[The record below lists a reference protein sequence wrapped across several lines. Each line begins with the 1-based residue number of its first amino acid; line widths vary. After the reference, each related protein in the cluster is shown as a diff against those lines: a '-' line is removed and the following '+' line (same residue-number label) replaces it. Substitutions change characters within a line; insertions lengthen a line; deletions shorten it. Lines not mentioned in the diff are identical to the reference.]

1 MVSKTSKVIL
11 SLTAGAL
18 PLVGFSGVF
27 AADKS
32 SNLEVNVKESLS
44 VSVTTPAT
52 PTAGDADTFLRSKI
66 NVSVTSNNSAG
77 FTASMTA
84 KTADTFL
91 SNQADAS
98 ATLPTLASPTTKG
111 GFPSNY
117 WGFSLDDT
125 DAGNDASTYNAM
137 VASTATPITL
147 LSSTNATAGNK
158 DFFFGAK
165 SDVTLA
171 SGTYVGTV
179 VINVVS
185 GVINDTTN
193 PITPTNP
200 ATNPTVAENP
210 SYVAT
215 AGNTTNGTTAYTYTR
230 TNTTNDT
237 TTQTTQISDGDN
249 TDMYTG
255 YTAPQG
261 VYSSTAGRNANTV
274 AATAS
279 LLAAISTAAAASSAF
294 FFMAAKRDKD
304 DEEEPKQ

>member
-18 PLVGFSGVF
+18 PLTIFSGAF
-27 AADKS
+27 AADKN

-98 ATLPTLASPTTKG
+98 ATLPTLVSPTTKG

-125 DAGNDASTYNAM
+125 DAGSDASTYNAM

-147 LSSTNATAGNK
+147 LSSTNATTGNK
-158 DFFFGAK
+158 DLFFGAK

-185 GVINDTTN
+185 GVIDNTN

-200 ATNPTVAENP
+200 ATNPATNNTP
-210 SYVAT
+210 TYVAT
-215 AGNTTNGTTAYTYTR
+215 TGNTASGTTAYTYTR
-230 TNTTNDT
+230 TNTTNNT

-261 VYSSTAGRNANTV
+261 VYSSAMGRNVNTV

-279 LLAAISTAAAASSAF
+279 LLAAISTAAAASSVF
-294 FFMAAKRDKD
+294 FFIAAKRDKD